1 MLITSGEFA
10 NLESRF
16 VISSFEVTICDL
28 MLAFE
33 FAWSDTASHLQCK
46 RMTS

>member
-10 NLESRF
+10 NLKSQF
-16 VISSFEVTICDL
+16 GISSFKVTICDL
-28 MLAFE
+28 VLAFE
-33 FAWSDTASHLQCK
+33 IAWSDTASHLQCI